1 MEMVDKIDLKS
12 YYIINNKLN
21 PLMRDSN
28 QIQVQYRELGMVESQ
43 QEMI

>member
-1 MEMVDKIDLKS
+1 MVDKIDLKS